1 MNEIP
6 GGILGP
12 LKSNVPEG
20 AIILTDTIPPE
31 TQISQVSQADLDA
44 AAETRGQL
52 IEEFG

>member
-6 GGILGP
+6 VGILGP

-20 AIILTDTIPPE
+20 AIIPTDTIPPE

-44 AAETRGQL
+44 AAKAREQL
-52 IEEFG
+52 IEQLG